1 VGLRDPLK
9 VGNFP
14 ADLIRGEPPKLE
26 NRVTVG
32 VIADGMT
39 CRQDL
44 CGELRPSRSF
54 LADQKECRFGIELV

>member
-1 VGLRDPLK
+1 MGLRDPLK
-9 VGNFP
+9 AGNFP
-14 ADLIRGEPPKLE
+14 ADLIRSEPPKLE

-44 CGELRPSRSF
+44 GGELRPSGSF
-54 LADQKECRFGIELV
+54 LADQKECRFGTELV